1 MRISNVEI
9 KILSQQYLWRSE
21 PEASFAPVHFGEMMM
36 YKNIIFDFGGVLI
49 DWDPNAVYRSYF
61 RTEEEMILFYQETS
75 IFESNREMDRGLA
88 FDIAL
93 QALAEKFPHYH
104 EPIWF
109 WRDRWPR
116 MIKGAITET
125 VAVLENL
132 YYRGYS
138 LYGLTNWSA
147 ETFPYAFK
155 KYSFFKYFKDIVI
168 SGKEQV
174 IKPHQQIYQIL
185 LERNH
190 LKPAESI
197 FIDDSIENVEAARV
211 LGLEGIHFKTSKHLV
226 DKLNLLLL

>member
-1 MRISNVEI
+1 M
-9 KILSQQYLWRSE
+9 
-21 PEASFAPVHFGEMMM
+21 
-36 YKNIIFDFGGVLI
+36 
-49 DWDPNAVYRSYF
+49 
-61 RTEEEMILFYQETS
+61 
-75 IFESNREMDRGLA
+75 
-88 FDIAL
+88 
-93 QALAEKFPHYH
+93 
-104 EPIWF
+104 
-109 WRDRWPR
+109 
-116 MIKGAITET
+116 
-125 VAVLENL
+125 
-132 YYRGYS
+132 
-138 LYGLTNWSA
+138 YGLTNQA

-226 DKLNLLLL
+226 DNLILLLL